1 MNNGEIIFYHAE
13 DQSTIL
19 EVRIENETIWLT
31 QKQMAEL
38 FDCSPDN
45 IGLHLK
51 NIYREKELN
60 EDATTE
66 DFSVIQI
73 EGKRKINRKLC
84 FYNLDAIISV
94 GYRVNTKRGTQFRIW
109 ANQVLKEYLLK
120 GYAISQRFDRIERKL
135 IEHDQ
140 KFDLLIKT
148 NLPPNEG
155 IFLAKSGSL
164 FQKSGLMQRN

>member
-1 MNNGEIIFYHAE
+1 MNNGEIIFYHAA

-135 IEHDQ
+135 IEHDS
-140 KFDLLIKT
+140 
-148 NLPPNEG
+148 EHH
-155 IFLAKSGSL
+155 
-164 FQKSGLMQRN
+164 